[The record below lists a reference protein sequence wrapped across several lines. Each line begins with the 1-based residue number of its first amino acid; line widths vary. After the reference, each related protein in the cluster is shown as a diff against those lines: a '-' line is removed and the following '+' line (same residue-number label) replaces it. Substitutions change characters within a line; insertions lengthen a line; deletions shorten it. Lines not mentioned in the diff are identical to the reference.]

1 MFESQWN
8 FPNSIGAL
16 DGKQGTFSIVL
27 MALVDADYKF
37 IYVDIG
43 CNSRISDRRV
53 FCNYSLLKA
62 TEHKDR
68 NIPPSRIIYEEI
80 RPLPYV
86 IVSDY
91 AFPLKENM
99 KPYPLGNLPHEKKK
113 NSTII

>member
-8 FPNSIGAL
+8 FPNSIGTL
-16 DGKQGTFSIVL
+16 DGKQGTFNIVL
-27 MALVDADYKF
+27 MALVDANYKF
-37 IYVDIG
+37 ISVDIG
-43 CNSRISDRRV
+43 CNGRISDRGV
-53 FCNYSLLKA
+53 FCNYSFLKA
-62 TEHKDR
+62 TEHKDL
-68 NIPPSRIIYEEI
+68 NIPSSQIICEEI